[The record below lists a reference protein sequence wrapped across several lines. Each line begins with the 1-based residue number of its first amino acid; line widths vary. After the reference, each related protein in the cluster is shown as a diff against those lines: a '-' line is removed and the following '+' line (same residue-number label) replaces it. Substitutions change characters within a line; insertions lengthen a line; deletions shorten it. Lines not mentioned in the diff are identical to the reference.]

1 MIKIITWITKIIV
14 IVLTALFFSG
24 CHFDYNS
31 IKGSG
36 NITTEN
42 RKITEKFT
50 GIDVSSAIELTIEQ
64 ADKTEIV
71 VEADDNL
78 QNTILTEVKNGK
90 LIISNASYT
99 NIHNGTRKVFVKMPV
114 IEELEASS
122 AATITGKNTLKGN
135 QIYVKSSSAAT
146 INLNQLEMDAIVS
159 NSSSGSNIK
168 LKGLTLKL
176 ESTASSGSTTK
187 CSQLLA
193 NEVIA
198 DASSGASIEVHP
210 VLSLKA
216 EASSGASIT
225 YNIVPK
231 TLQKKASSGGSI
243 EQD

>member
-31 IKGSG
+31 LKGSG

-42 RKITEKFT
+42 RTITEKFT
-50 GIDVSSAIELTIEQ
+50 GIEVSSAIELTIEQ
-64 ADKTEIV
+64 SDKTEIV

-90 LIISNASYT
+90 LIISNKSYT
-99 NIHNGTRKVFVKMPV
+99 NIHDGTRKVFVKMPV
-114 IEELEASS
+114 IDGLEASS
-122 AATITGKNTLKGN
+122 AATITSKNTLKGN
-135 QIYVKSSSAAT
+135 QIYLKSSSAAT
-146 INLNQLEMDAIVS
+146 INLNKLEMDAIVS

-176 ESTASSGSTTK
+176 ETTASSGSSIR

-198 DASSGASIEVHP
+198 DASSGSNIEVHP
-210 VLSLKA
+210 IVSLKA
-216 EASSGASIT
+216 EASSGASIN
-225 YNIVPK
+225 YVVAPK
-231 TLQKKASSGGSI
+231 TINQKSSSGGSI
-243 EQD
+243 NQY